1 MQRYIGRYL
10 FVFLIRGV
18 EEGEYERMAP
28 LLEIKCRQKGVKW
41 LILIDYF
48 RVGGQGE
55 RPLQEQVHVLGQI
68 CGHSLRILQGLEK
81 RDFGT

>member
-1 MQRYIGRYL
+1 
-10 FVFLIRGV
+10 
-18 EEGEYERMAP
+18 MAP

-81 RDFGT
+81 RNFGA